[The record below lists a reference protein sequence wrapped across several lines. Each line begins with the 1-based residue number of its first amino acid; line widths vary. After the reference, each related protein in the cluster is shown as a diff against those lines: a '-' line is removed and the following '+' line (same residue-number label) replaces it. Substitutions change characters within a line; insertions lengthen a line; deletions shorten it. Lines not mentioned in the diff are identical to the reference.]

1 MENALSVL
9 RQVLALA
16 VDDKRLPRNP
26 CDGVKPPRRQ
36 HRPRGYLTHDQVE
49 QLACAVGEYGTLVR
63 LLAYTELR
71 WGEMAALRVEAM
83 DMLRRR
89 VHVREAVAEVG
100 GKVVW
105 SSPKTHERRS
115 VPFPAF
121 LGEEL
126 ASSMVGKPRDALVF
140 TAPSGGVLRVSTW
153 RPRVF
158 ARAVDSIR
166 AAVAAQRQK
175 EIAATGDAVTAE
187 FPTIT
192 PNDLRHT
199 AASLAISAGAN
210 PKAVQTMLGH
220 QSAVL
225 TMDTYADLFPDDLEL
240 VAAALDG
247 ARRTAL
253 ESAAD
258 VLRTGMQKSPD
269 RSDRSR
275 L

>member
-1 MENALSVL
+1 
-9 RQVLALA
+9 
-16 VDDKRLPRNP
+16 
-26 CDGVKPPRRQ
+26 
-36 HRPRGYLTHDQVE
+36 
-49 QLACAVGEYGTLVR
+49 
-63 LLAYTELR
+63 
-71 WGEMAALRVEAM
+71 MAALRVEAM

-199 AASLAISAGAN
+199 AASLAISAGEPEGCADHAGSPVGGTHN
-210 PKAVQTMLGH
+210 GYL
-220 QSAVL
+220 
-225 TMDTYADLFPDDLEL
+225 ADLFPDDLEL